1 MGVRGARETLMI
13 AGGGTGGHIYPAI
26 AIAQEWVARNPERRV
41 VFVGTERGLEKT
53 IVPKAGFPLEFI
65 SAGGLKGKSIGD
77 TIRNLFRLPAG
88 LAKAFTLI
96 GKHRPS
102 VVLGV
107 GGYSSGPVL
116 IAARLRGVPTAI
128 HEANAFPGLTNRV
141 LARVVT
147 AAAVAFQ
154 VAAPRMKRPDA
165 VVTGNPIRKEFFDA
179 GSRPRPSTASEG
191 GGPARKRLLI
201 FGGSQGSRTINDAM
215 IGALLFLATLKDRI
229 DVVHQTGPADLEKV
243 QAAYR
248 ASAFTD
254 ARVVTY
260 LDPIVAEIAAADLV
274 VSRSGAMTVGELAAA
289 GRAAILI
296 PFAAATDNH
305 QELNAR
311 AVEQPGG
318 AIVITE
324 RELSP
329 ERLAFAI
336 TGILSDPDR
345 AAQMGRAAR
354 TLATP
359 DATRKIVDLLE
370 KIERSE

>member
-1 MGVRGARETLMI
+1 MGVQGVREMLMI

-26 AIAQEWVARNPERRV
+26 AIAQEWVARNPQRRV
-41 VFVGTERGLEKT
+41 IFVGTERGLEKA

-65 SAGGLKGKSIGD
+65 SAGGLKGKAIVD
-77 TIRNLFRLPAG
+77 TVRNLFRLPVG
-88 LAKAFTLI
+88 FMQSLTLI
-96 GKHRPS
+96 GKHRPN

-107 GGYSSGPVL
+107 GGYSSGPLL
-116 IAARLRGVPTAI
+116 IAARVRGVPTAI

-147 AAAVAFQ
+147 AAAVAFA
-154 VAAPRMKRPDA
+154 VAAPRMKRADA

-179 GSRPRPSTASEG
+179 GTDARRPASD
-191 GGPARKRLLI
+191 PRQRLLI

-215 IGALLFLATLKDRI
+215 IGALLFLAPLRDRI
-229 DVVHQTGPADLEKV
+229 EVVHQTGPTELEKV
-243 QAAYR
+243 QAGYR
-248 ASAFTD
+248 ASAFPG
-254 ARVVTY
+254 ARVVPY

-274 VSRSGAMTVGELAAA
+274 VSRSGAMTVGELAAV

-311 AVEQPGG
+311 AVEQAGG
-318 AIVITE
+318 AQVITE

-329 ERLAFAI
+329 ERLAFSI
-336 TGILSDPDR
+336 TGILSDSGR
-345 AAQMGRAAR
+345 AERMGAAAR

-359 DATRKIVDLLE
+359 DATKKIVDLLE

>member
-1 MGVRGARETLMI
+1 MGVQGVREMLMI

-26 AIAQEWVARNPERRV
+26 AVAQEWVARDPRRGV
-41 VFVGTERGLEKT
+41 VFVGTARGLEKT
-53 IVPKAGFPLEFI
+53 IVPKAGFPLELI
-65 SAGGLKGKSIGD
+65 DVGGLKGKGFGD
-77 TIRNLFRLPAG
+77 TIRNLFRLPRGFAQ
-88 LAKAFTLI
+88 AFSLI

-102 VVLGV
+102 VVFGV

-116 IAARLRGVPTAI
+116 LAAKLRGVPTAI
-128 HEANAFPGLTNRV
+128 HESNAFPGLTNRL

-147 AAAVAFQ
+147 AAAVAFE
-154 VAAPRMKRPDA
+154 AAVPRMKRADA

-179 GSRPRPSTASEG
+179 GAGKRPVPVPGDT
-191 GGPARKRLLI
+191 RKQLLV

-215 IGALLFLATLKDRI
+215 IGALLFLAPLKDRI
-229 DVVHQTGPADLEKV
+229 DVVHQTGPSELERV
-243 QAAYR
+243 REAYR
-248 ASAFTD
+248 ASAFPT
-254 ARVVTY
+254 ARVVPY

-274 VSRSGAMTVGELAAA
+274 VARSGAMTVGELAAA

-311 AVEQPGG
+311 AVEHAGG
-318 AIVITE
+318 AVVITE

-336 TGILSDPDR
+336 TGIVSDDER
-345 AAQMGRAAR
+345 ATRMGSAAR
-354 TLATP
+354 TLAAP
-359 DATRKIVDLLE
+359 DATKKIVDLLE